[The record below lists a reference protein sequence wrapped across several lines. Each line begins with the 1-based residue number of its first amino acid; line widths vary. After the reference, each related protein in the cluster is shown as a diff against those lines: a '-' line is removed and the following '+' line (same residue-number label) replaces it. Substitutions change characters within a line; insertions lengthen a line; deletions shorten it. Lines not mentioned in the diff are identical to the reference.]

1 MPMLHPPTHTPH
13 PYSDLTFTM
22 KATEAPTI
30 AIQTTSG
37 AVLTVANGNVVV
49 TAAQSGSSTVH
60 GLMVKC

>member
-1 MPMLHPPTHTPH
+1 M
-13 PYSDLTFTM
+13 YSDLTFTM

-37 AVLTVANGNVVV
+37 AVLTVTNGNVVV

-60 GLMVKC
+60 GLMVNY